1 MKTIWGIIVIV
12 VIGLFIFTGVSSINS
27 LVFINQ
33 AETGTTLDD
42 ESINYMS
49 QYDAQIVKFR
59 IEFNTSTSNLNKENS
74 LSEPDLNT
82 ISEFVQE
89 YKENKDKIDKIKDV
103 SLLIYKLPD
112 IIIWTIPVLT
122 VDDLGLFIEVYR
134 VLIWVIILIALYNA
148 LRNGQADNN
157 DT

>member
-1 MKTIWGIIVIV
+1 MKTIWGVIMIV

-27 LVFINQ
+27 LAFVNQ
-33 AETGTTLDD
+33 VETGTTLDD
-42 ESINYMS
+42 DSLNFMS
-49 QYDAQIVKFR
+49 QYDAQIVEFR
-59 IEFNTSTSNLNKENS
+59 TEFNSSTANLNKQDS
-74 LSEPDLNT
+74 MTEPDLNT

-103 SLLIYKLPD
+103 ALLIYKIPD

-134 VLIWVIILIALYNA
+134 VLIWAIILIVLYKA
-148 LRNGQADNN
+148 LRNGQVDSN
-157 DT
+157 D